1 MKWLKENPVLS
12 SLLGILLLASGGMTY
27 LAIDSSASHE
37 QAVNSYSSEVKN
49 VENIKKRS
57 LFPNEQTKKKIE
69 SQNKE
74 YKEKLNLLINKL
86 SKMEAPL
93 EPITPQ
99 EFQDKLRN
107 AVNQI
112 RSSAQDKKVKL
123 PEKFFLGF
131 DDYQSQLPTPELA
144 PLLFRELK
152 NIQNYITQLIN
163 LQVSSIDRLERKAAD
178 PQPTPTPTENVK
190 NKKDKQQATK
200 APAFTISTFNVG
212 FTAALDKCRYA
223 INDIPSNNAFLI
235 IRNLDMENSKPMA
248 PSKKASAEEFT
259 GIPDQ
264 NKADTRSNIKV
275 ILGQELVKTS
285 LTVEIFDFADPQP
298 EESKSK

>member
-1 MKWLKENPVLS
+1 MKWFKENMILS
-12 SLLGILLLASGGMTY
+12 SLLGILLLASGVLTY
-27 LAIDSSASHE
+27 IAMDSAASHE

-49 VENIKKRS
+49 VENIKKRA
-57 LFPNEQTKKKIE
+57 LYPNEQTKRKIE

-74 YKEKLNLLINKL
+74 YKEKINILAGKL
-86 SKMEAPL
+86 SKMEVPL

-112 RSSAQDKKVKL
+112 RTAAQDKKVKL
-123 PEKFFLGF
+123 PDKFFLGF
-131 DDYQSQLPTPELA
+131 DDYQSQLPTPEMA
-144 PLLFRELK
+144 PLLFRELN
-152 NIQNYITQLIN
+152 NIRSYISQLIN
-163 LQVSSIDRLERKAAD
+163 LQVSSIDRLERKPAE
-178 PQPTPTPTENVK
+178 PQPTPTPTENTK
-190 NKKDKQQATK
+190 NKKDKPQVPTL
-200 APAFTISTFNVG
+200 PPFTISTFNVA

-223 INDIPSNNAFLI
+223 INEIPTNDAFLI

-248 PSKKASAEEFT
+248 PSKRAAADESAPS
-259 GIPDQ
+259 PDTS
-264 NKADTRSNIKV
+264 KTEARSNIKV

-285 LTVEIFDFADPQP
+285 LTIEIFDFADPQP

>member
-1 MKWLKENPVLS
+1 MKWIKENPILS

-69 SQNKE
+69 DQNKE
-74 YKEKLNLLINKL
+74 YKEKIKLLIGKL
-86 SKMEAPL
+86 SKMEVPL

-112 RSSAQDKKVKL
+112 RATAQDKKVKL

-131 DDYQSQLPTPELA
+131 EDYQTQLPTPEMA
-144 PLLFRELK
+144 PLLYRELN
-152 NIQNYITQLIN
+152 NIQNFITQLIN
-163 LQVSSIDRLERKAAD
+163 LQVSSIDRLERK
-178 PQPTPTPTENVK
+178 PTEPALAQPPTESPK
-190 NKKDKQQATK
+190 NKKDKTQSPQS
-200 APAFTISTFNVG
+200 PIFTISTFNIG

-223 INDIPSNNAFLI
+223 INDILTNNAFLV
-235 IRNLDMENSKPMA
+235 IRNLDMENSKPTA
-248 PSKKASAEEFT
+248 PSKKASTDEFS

-264 NKADTRSNIKV
+264 TKSDTRSNIKV
-275 ILGQELVKTS
+275 IFGQELVKTS
-285 LTVEIFDFADPQP
+285 LTIEILDFADPQP